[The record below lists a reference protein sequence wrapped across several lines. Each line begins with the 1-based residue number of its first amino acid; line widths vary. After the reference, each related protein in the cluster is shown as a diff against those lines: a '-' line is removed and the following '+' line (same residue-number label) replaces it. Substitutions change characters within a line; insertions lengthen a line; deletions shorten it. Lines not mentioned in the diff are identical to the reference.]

1 MILTTKKRDREA
13 AMLLS
18 EDILLDNQASQCI
31 FYNESLLHGV
41 VGRDPYTKCGIDGG
55 QSGLQVDRT
64 GRISGFQKI
73 GATVG
78 LAGKAS
84 VNILAQVRLIN
95 ASYGVRYDSAL
106 DQYEMDTDSTPM
118 IFTRRTGGHGR
129 RSP

>member
-13 AMLLS
+13 AMFLS

-31 FYNESLLHGV
+31 FHNESLLHTV
-41 VGRDPYTKCGIDGG
+41 VGRDPYTKRGIDGS

-84 VNILAQVRLIN
+84 VNILAQVRLVN

-106 DQYEMDTDSTPM
+106 DQYEMDTDSTPT